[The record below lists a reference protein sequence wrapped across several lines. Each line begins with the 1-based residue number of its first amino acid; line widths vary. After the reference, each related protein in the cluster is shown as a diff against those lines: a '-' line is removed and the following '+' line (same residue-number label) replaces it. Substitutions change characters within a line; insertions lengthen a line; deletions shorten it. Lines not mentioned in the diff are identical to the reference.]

1 MAKQNGDY
9 MRTWPIAA
17 SCERVFD
24 AVATLDGVRGWWTAV
39 VSDSA
44 DKHGVIELGFEGL
57 DEKIAM
63 RVDES
68 EAPKLVRWTCL
79 QHSSLPEW
87 SETEIEFVL
96 SPRGEQRDLVIR
108 HRGLTP
114 ALDCYDHCE
123 AGWDYFANS
132 IAQLVETGHGTPY
145 RADKSR
151 RR

>member
-1 MAKQNGDY
+1 VAKRNGDY
-9 MRTWPIAA
+9 MRTRPIAA

-24 AVATLDGVRGWWTAV
+24 AIATLDGVRGWWTAL
-39 VSDSA
+39 VSGSA
-44 DKHGVIELGFEGL
+44 DENGVIELGFEGL
-57 DEKIAM
+57 DEKITM

-87 SETEIEFVL
+87 SETKIEFAL
-96 SPRGEQRDLVIR
+96 TARGEHCELAIR

-114 ALDCYDHCE
+114 ALECYDHCE

-132 IAQLVETGHGTPY
+132 IAQLVETGRGTPY

-151 RR
+151 RS